1 MPPKGGW
8 LVATS
13 NWPTGGWAVANA
25 GRLMHAHATPMAS
38 SPVIPCVGISSNF
51 MHADPLRPVFKG
63 MTLQYLEERMV
74 LSLRRAGAIPLGL
87 PDLKDAAGADAV
99 LSRVDGLVLAG
110 GADVAPGSYGEAPL
124 RPEWSGDPVRDA
136 YELRLVQAARARGL
150 PILGVCRGIQ
160 LLNVALGGRLYQD
173 IVTQR
178 EHALVHRDWHEYDAL
193 GHELR
198 IEPGSW
204 VSRVYGGA
212 TSLQVNSV
220 HHQGLSTLAQPLRAT
235 AWAPD
240 GVIEA
245 VELADSSEWIMGVQ
259 WHPEWLEGGAGDPR
273 TAAGGRASGGPLFEA
288 FVAECRARAGRV

>member
-1 MPPKGGW
+1 M
-8 LVATS
+8 
-13 NWPTGGWAVANA
+13 VANA
-25 GRLMHAHATPMAS
+25 GRLMHACGTSMAS
-38 SPVIPCVGISSNF
+38 SSAPPCIGISSNF
-51 MHADPLRPVFKG
+51 MHADPTRPVFKG

-87 PDLKDAAGADAV
+87 PDLKDADGARAV

-110 GADVAPGSYGEAPL
+110 GADLSPKSYGEEPL
-124 RPEWSGDPVRDA
+124 RPEWSGDAIRDA
-136 YELRLVQAARARGL
+136 YELRLVEAARERGL

-178 EHALVHRDWHEYDAL
+178 EGALVHRDWHEYDAL
-193 GHELR
+193 GHAIR
-198 IEPGSW
+198 IEPDSW

-220 HHQGLSTLAQPLRAT
+220 HHQGLRELAAPLRAT

-245 VELADSSEWIMGVQ
+245 VELEGGGEWIMGVQ
-259 WHPEWLEGGAGDPR
+259 WHPEWLEPTGGDPR
-273 TAAGGRASGGPLFEA
+273 TAAGGRASGGAVFEA
-288 FVAECRARAGRV
+288 FVAECRARMMTAR

>member
-1 MPPKGGW
+1 
-8 LVATS
+8 
-13 NWPTGGWAVANA
+13 
-25 GRLMHAHATPMAS
+25 MHAHATPMPS
-38 SPVIPCVGISSNF
+38 SPAIPCVGISSNF

-87 PDLKDAAGADAV
+87 PDLKDAAGAEAV

-136 YELRLVQAARARGL
+136 YERRLVEAARARGL

-198 IEPGSW
+198 LEPGSW

-220 HHQGLSTLAQPLRAT
+220 HHQGLRALAQPLRAT

-245 VELADSSEWIMGVQ
+245 VEMADPGEWIMGVQ
-259 WHPEWLEGGAGDPR
+259 WHPEWLEGQAAAASDAR
-273 TAAGGRASGGPLFEA
+273 TAAGGRASGDPLFAA
-288 FVAECRARAGRV
+288 FVAECRARARRV